1 MIEGTFSH
9 SQIADALSSY
19 GIEAN
24 AIDLMARSTTF
35 AEVYRVRS
43 NGGDWVARV
52 RSPEARPEDVR
63 FAAFWGQI
71 IAAEVPVPVP
81 VAPLETVPC
90 INHRVVDV
98 APYIEHHAGDDDVGP
113 DAWVQVGRWV
123 GQMHRLGLPLAAD
136 APRDLDYGNHP
147 HPKLFRRYLDQ
158 ARASM
163 PDAHRAIL
171 QRVDRLVDK
180 ITTHT
185 SSYLDGLV
193 VGVVHGDM
201 HFWNVLYKDKQPVAI
216 IDLDF
221 LQRGILIHDLAYAY
235 IWLAAWESRRGGAWE
250 GIGKRYVEAYET
262 GRGQPLTDEEWICL
276 PYFRIH
282 IHLHFVLDKL
292 RISWNRLA
300 EAEEDLVEAE
310 EVERTLGL

>member
-1 MIEGTFSH
+1 
-9 SQIADALSSY
+9 
-19 GIEAN
+19 
-24 AIDLMARSTTF
+24 
-35 AEVYRVRS
+35 
-43 NGGDWVARV
+43 
-52 RSPEARPEDVR
+52 
-63 FAAFWGQI
+63 
-71 IAAEVPVPVP
+71 
-81 VAPLETVPC
+81 
-90 INHRVVDV
+90 
-98 APYIEHHAGDDDVGP
+98 
-113 DAWVQVGRWV
+113 
-123 GQMHRLGLPLAAD
+123 MHRLGLPLAAD